1 MLFTT
6 PKLAIFD
13 IDIKTDIVND
23 DGKFNLIFLSSVLS
37 YGLIYEESRLF
48 TQAFRK
54 SDIHNFCLLKLLNFF
69 HVIKGFI
76 AYNVQTTSINETEI
90 RETLELDVIAYDKED
105 VESGRDSAKVDLKGI
120 LQIPNVKKWW
130 PYLMDPEPGYLYTVE
145 VSIILF
151 RKVL

>member
-1 MLFTT
+1 M
-6 PKLAIFD
+6 
-13 IDIKTDIVND
+13 
-23 DGKFNLIFLSSVLS
+23 
-37 YGLIYEESRLF
+37 
-48 TQAFRK
+48 
-54 SDIHNFCLLKLLNFF
+54 LKLLIFF
-69 HVIKGFI
+69 HPIKGFI

-90 RETLELDVIAYDKED
+90 RETLELEVIAYDKED